1 MARKPRVFVKGVVQ
15 HVVQRG
21 NNREPCFF
29 AEEDYRFYLECLT
42 DVAKK
47 NSCVIHAYILMTNHV
62 HLVVSP
68 EDACSA
74 G

>member
-1 MARKPRVFVKGVVQ
+1 MARKPRVFLKGVAQ

-42 DVAKK
+42 DAAKK
-47 NSCVIHAYILMTNHV
+47 NGCVIHAYVLMTGKP
-62 HLVVSP
+62 LVL
-68 EDACSA
+68 
-74 G
+74 